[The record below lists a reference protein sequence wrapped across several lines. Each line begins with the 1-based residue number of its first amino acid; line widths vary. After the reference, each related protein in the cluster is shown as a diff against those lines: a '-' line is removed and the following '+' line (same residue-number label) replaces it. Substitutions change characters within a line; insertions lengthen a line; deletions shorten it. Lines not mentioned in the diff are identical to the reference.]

1 MLKQFFVNPG
11 FSHIG
16 ESICMKLNWSDHKSL
31 VSLKEEYNSDFL
43 NKSSFWLKKC
53 EYPEILNQSVNQSW
67 KDLSKEI
74 KINTNS
80 QIGTNNNL
88 ESTFVT
94 MLIKIHENPFKYDK
108 SSPLHLACELGDIKM
123 VKFILKTWDITCHQS
138 KLDFQKDR
146 YDHTPILIAASAG
159 YEKIVKLLIPFYEN
173 PRVKAIT
180 GWSALTLAA
189 INGHL
194 EIVKLLSYDMKLDE
208 EDIQDLIHARFYAF
222 KDNHRSVIHYCNMK
236 LENYERFGNYGDQ
249 EKEKREFSTSP
260 ENSDFIW
267 DLISDHSKDEN
278 IPRHLSSSPDEG
290 DQEEEEHQFS
300 ANAEDCDF
308 IWNLIDHD
316 FHDVKI
322 YYSSYYLLNF

>member
-16 ESICMKLNWSDHKSL
+16 ESICMKLDWSDHKSL

-53 EYPEILNQSVNQSW
+53 EYPEILNQSVDQSW

-80 QIGTNNNL
+80 KIGTTNNDL
-88 ESTFVT
+88 ESTFVA
-94 MLIKIHENPFKYDK
+94 MLIKIHENPYKYDK

-138 KLDFQKDR
+138 KLDFPKDR
-146 YDHTPILIAASAG
+146 CDHTPILIAAAAG

-189 INGHL
+189 MNGHL
-194 EIVKLLSYDMKLDE
+194 KKHT
-208 EDIQDLIHARFYAF
+208 QTF
-222 KDNHRSVIHYCNMK
+222 KCGHCGKTHTNA
-236 LENYERFGNYGDQ
+236 
-249 EKEKREFSTSP
+249 
-260 ENSDFIW
+260 SDFHQHTAMSHGNKIP
-267 DLISDHSKDEN
+267 DLVKDPEAAANLQALKALVEANLVIKFNTEKN
-278 IPRHLSSSPDEG
+278 IG
-290 DQEEEEHQFS
+290 
-300 ANAEDCDF
+300 
-308 IWNLIDHD
+308 
-316 FHDVKI
+316 
-322 YYSSYYLLNF
+322 